1 MTNSLLSGLIGA
13 GALGGGLTY
22 AGKSNPEVGQKISDF
37 FAPPPGPE
45 KSLLEKGKDMAT
57 NVATSE
63 HTPKVL
69 AALALA
75 GLLGYGG
82 FKMGENNKMKQ
93 LERAALGIR

>member
-1 MTNSLLSGLIGA
+1 
-13 GALGGGLTY
+13 
-22 AGKSNPEVGQKISDF
+22 
-37 FAPPPGPE
+37 
-45 KSLLEKGKDMAT
+45 MAT
-57 NVATSE
+57 NVASSE

>member
-1 MTNSLLSGLIGA
+1 MKGHILSGLLGA
-13 GALGGGLTY
+13 GTVGGGLAY
-22 AGKSNPEVGQKISDF
+22 ASRRDPKLGKKLTDLIN
-37 FAPPPGPE
+37 PPPPE
-45 KSLLEKGKDMAT
+45 PDLVTQSKDMFSKA
-57 NVATSE
+57 VSSE

-75 GLLGYGG
+75 GMLGYGG

>member
-22 AGKSNPEVGQKISDF
+22 AAKKNPAVGQKVSDF
-37 FAPPPGPE
+37 FAPPPPPE
-45 KSLLEKGKDMAT
+45 KGMLEKGKDMVTGAAQ
-57 NVATSE
+57 NE